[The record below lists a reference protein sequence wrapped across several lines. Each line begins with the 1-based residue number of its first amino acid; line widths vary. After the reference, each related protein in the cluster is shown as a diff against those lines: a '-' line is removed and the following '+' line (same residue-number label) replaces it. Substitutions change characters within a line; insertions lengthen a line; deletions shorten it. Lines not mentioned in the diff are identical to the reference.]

1 MNKDKKIFTN
11 KFINK
16 EENNLLL
23 KNEFNNSENL
33 KENPNLYE
41 YLYPN
46 LDDPNFNIKIAQK
59 KEFSDTKYDGTI
71 YDIKSYVDNM
81 NTLDFE
87 LSPHQAFVRNFMS
100 FQTPYNSLLLY
111 HGLGTGKCH
120 AKGTPII
127 MYDGNIKL
135 VEDIVEG
142 DLLMGDDSLPR
153 TVLSLARGID
163 KMFKVTPNKG
173 ESYTVNEEHILCL
186 KNQENKVIEIS
197 VNDYLQLSTIEKN
210 QLKGYK
216 VAIEF
221 SEKYSSIDPYMY
233 GLVYLEEYNIKHI
246 HDNYKFNSIYMR
258 LQLIAGIIDS
268 YGSYNSILN
277 HYEIKIQS
285 ESLSYDILFI
295 VRSLGFDSYINI
307 EKNFYKIFLSGELT
321 KIPCKDF
328 INNNIINQKDVL
340 VTGINVEYVGK
351 GDYYGFTLDGN
362 CRYVMGDFTVT
373 HNTCSA
379 IGVAEEMRDY
389 LIQMGISKKI
399 IIVASPNVQDN
410 FKLQLFDER
419 KLKLV
424 DGIWTIKGC
433 IGNKLLKEINPTNM
447 IGLSKEKIISE
458 VKNLINISYDFMG
471 YTQFSNKIT
480 KTAGETNENSK
491 QRNLQLEFNNSLIII
506 DEVHNMRISDDN
518 EKHATTAKNLMYL
531 VSECQNIRLLLLSA
545 TPMFNNYKEIIWL
558 INLMNINDKRG
569 FINIKDIFDKD
580 GNFKKN
586 KDGKEIGKELLIRKV
601 TGYISYV
608 RGDNPYTFPFRIYP
622 TIFAP
627 DHTFQNINEYPKYQL
642 NCKRIPNDKKINK
655 ISLYLNKIGD
665 YQDLGYK
672 YVMNYTRKQDQKNFL
687 NKDSFGYTDLQIPLE
702 CLNIIYPVDGLQE
715 LVDKIEPCVYV
726 NDEATNPDI
735 EIIRNYDED
744 DLDEDNNVL
753 EILNDA
759 SSSSSFSKLH
769 KFINANVS
777 DNKRKYS
784 ILSEHTQVPTETN
797 TKTLTHTLV
806 DTQTKTLVPTET
818 LVDTQ
823 THTLVP
829 TETLTHTLVPTETLV
844 DTQTKTLVP
853 TDTLTHTLVPT
864 ETQTK
869 TLVPTETLV
878 DSNAN
883 TNNNV
888 LENEEFEILVPK
900 KRKSKRESVIDNN
913 VIIGNNVIV
922 TNVIPET
929 SNNQKG
935 GLNIDPRILTGTLGL
950 HNTMSYTDSTN
961 QKGSFEYKN
970 KNKNIFAPNE
980 IGKYSCKIKSICEN
994 IYNSKTNYIAKGII
1008 LIYSAYIDGG
1018 LIPMALALEEMGI
1031 TRFQNPKANA
1041 KTPSLFN
1048 KPPTEPVDVR
1058 TMKPKIKNKDFKP
1071 AKYIMITGDPRISPN
1086 NDLDVKAITSED
1098 NINGENIKIVLISQ
1112 AGSEGLDFK
1121 AIRQT
1126 HIMDPWYNMNRIEQ
1140 ITGRAVRNL
1149 SHKDLPF
1156 EERNVEIFLHGTILN
1171 NPEEESVDLYIYR
1184 IAELKSVQIGKITRL
1199 LKQTSVDCII
1209 NHEQSEFTI
1218 ENFNKIDANRNVKQ
1232 ILSDGKVIENYQI
1245 GDMPNSAV
1253 CDYMDTCEYKCLPDM
1268 TIEESKLNFDSYNE
1282 TFMLVNSDK
1291 IIQKIRELMK
1301 ERYFYT
1307 KKELFS
1313 LLNNPKPYPT
1323 SQIYAALTQMINDTS
1338 EYIIDRYDR
1347 TGYLINIGEY
1357 YLFQPSEL
1365 NYNNISIYDRS
1376 VPIDY
1381 KHSMIKIDIKS
1392 DLLKNE
1398 INEININENSNEN
1411 TNKIKELSILNEN
1424 TNENIK
1430 ENIKE
1435 KGKSIL
1441 QELINN
1447 YEITKTT
1454 TKVTRGEDNWYKY
1467 CGIVIYKMHE
1477 EGIPINI
1484 LHDDLIDHM
1493 LDSLMDHEK
1502 IELLNYLNINCKE
1515 NNLTKETDLFIIKIK
1530 KYFCDK
1536 IIHGNNITA
1545 IILFDGPSRINN
1557 LKVYILKNNKWINA
1571 EPEDI
1576 RDISP
1581 FINDKYKLQTN
1592 LNTFV
1597 GFMGFEDKNKYM
1609 IFKVKD
1615 TSKVRHTGSRCD
1627 QAGKKK
1633 TIDLLNDIIGEK
1645 KYTKENTR
1653 GIVQQELCILQEF
1666 ILRNNE
1672 RNKKDGKTWFLNTEL
1687 AVINDL

>member
-16 EENNLLL
+16 EENKLLL

-111 HGLGTGKCH
+111 HGLGTGK
-120 AKGTPII
+120 
-127 MYDGNIKL
+127 
-135 VEDIVEG
+135 
-142 DLLMGDDSLPR
+142 
-153 TVLSLARGID
+153 
-163 KMFKVTPNKG
+163 
-173 ESYTVNEEHILCL
+173 
-186 KNQENKVIEIS
+186 
-197 VNDYLQLSTIEKN
+197 
-210 QLKGYK
+210 
-216 VAIEF
+216 
-221 SEKYSSIDPYMY
+221 
-233 GLVYLEEYNIKHI
+233 
-246 HDNYKFNSIYMR
+246 
-258 LQLIAGIIDS
+258 
-268 YGSYNSILN
+268 
-277 HYEIKIQS
+277 
-285 ESLSYDILFI
+285 
-295 VRSLGFDSYINI
+295 
-307 EKNFYKIFLSGELT
+307 
-321 KIPCKDF
+321 
-328 INNNIINQKDVL
+328 
-340 VTGINVEYVGK
+340 
-351 GDYYGFTLDGN
+351 
-362 CRYVMGDFTVT
+362 
-373 HNTCSA
+373 TCSA

-424 DGIWTIKGC
+424 DGIWTVKGC

-480 KTAGETNENSK
+480 KTAGDTNENSK
-491 QRNLQLEFNNSLIII
+491 QRNLQIEFNNSLIII

-622 TIFAP
+622 NIFAP

-672 YVMNYTRKQDQKNFL
+672 YAMNYIRKQDQKNYL

-735 EIIRNYDED
+735 EIISNYNDD
-744 DLDEDNNVL
+744 DLNEDNNVL

-759 SSSSSFSKLH
+759 SSSSSYSKL
-769 KFINANVS
+769 KKIINSNAS
-777 DNKRKYS
+777 ENKRKYS
-784 ILSEHTQVPTETN
+784 ILSEHTEVPLDTPLN
-797 TKTLTHTLV
+797 TLTHTLV
-806 DTQTKTLVPTET
+806 DSQTKTLVPSATETLVDSQTKTLVPT
-818 LVDTQ
+818 DTP
-823 THTLVP
+823 LN
-829 TETLTHTLVPTETLV
+829 TLTHTLVPTETEIPK
-844 DTQTKTLVP
+844 DK
-853 TDTLTHTLVPT
+853 
-864 ETQTK
+864 
-869 TLVPTETLV
+869 
-878 DSNAN
+878 SIIN
-883 TNNNV
+883 
-888 LENEEFEILVPK
+888 ENEEFEILVPI

-929 SNNQKG
+929 SNNNQKG

-950 HNTMSYTDSTN
+950 HNTMSYIDTTN

-1058 TMKPKIKNKDFKP
+1058 TMKPKTKNKDFKP

-1218 ENFNKIDANRNVKQ
+1218 DNFNKIDANKNIKQ
-1232 ILSDGKVIENYQI
+1232 ILSDGKVIENYQV

-1253 CDYMDTCEYKCLPDM
+1253 CDYMDICEYKCLPDM
-1268 TIEESKLNFDSYNE
+1268 NIEESKLNFDSYNE
-1282 TFMLVNSDK
+1282 TFMIVNSDK

-1392 DLLKNE
+1392 DLFNNE
-1398 INEININENSNEN
+1398 NINENKIDTNKINTNKINTNKINEN

-1424 TNENIK
+1424 TN
-1430 ENIKE
+1430 IKE

-1441 QELINN
+1441 QELIDN

-1477 EGIPINI
+1477 EGTPINI

-1515 NNLTKETDLFIIKIK
+1515 NNLTKERDLFIIKIK

-1576 RDISP
+1576 RDITP